1 MQPNINRII
10 TTRMNSQSTPV
21 HIRLWHKDFW
31 LMAIANFLLAMSV
44 YMLVPTMPAWLMETQ
59 EFSVQNAGI
68 AMAAFGVG
76 LFALGAFISYLVQ
89 HYRRNLVCIYAVLM
103 EALLIGALYYLDGL
117 HMRVASPIIIYVQRF
132 AMGAAFGLA
141 QMVLTSTLIIDTSES
156 FQRTEAN
163 HSAAWF
169 SRFALSMGPMA
180 GLVIG
185 RQLGFQYVLLGTLGC
200 ALAVILMVLMVN
212 FPFRAPQDD
221 IPTVSLDRFFLPH
234 GFPLFLNLQLV
245 TLAVG
250 IILSVV
256 HVEQFYSMMMVGFAV
271 AILSQRFVFKNAELK
286 SEVVTGLILMG
297 VALLMLITRHLPIV
311 LLAAPLFIGMGVG
324 LIGARF
330 LLFFIK
336 LSRHCQRGTSQST
349 FLLGW
354 ESGIAWGVGIGLAVL
369 KGDVLSGLV
378 AALVLVIVA
387 LVMYHFTHNWF
398 TNNKNR

>member
-1 MQPNINRII
+1 
-10 TTRMNSQSTPV
+10 MNSQSTPV

-31 LMAIANFLLAMSV
+31 LMAIANFLLAMTV
-44 YMLVPTMPAWLMETQ
+44 YMLVPTMPRWLMEIQNFSAQ
-59 EFSVQNAGI
+59 EAGI

-76 LFALGAFISYLVQ
+76 LFALGAFVSYMVQ
-89 HYRRNLVCIYAVLM
+89 HYRRNLVCIVAVLI
-103 EALLIGALYYLDGL
+103 EALLITALYYIDGL
-117 HMRVASPIIIYVQRF
+117 HMRVADPMVVYVQRF
-132 AMGAAFGLA
+132 AQGAVFGLA

-180 GLVIG
+180 GLLIG
-185 RQLGFQYVLLGTLGC
+185 RVAGFHYVLLGTMAC
-200 ALAVILMVLMVN
+200 ALAVVVLVLLVN

-234 GFPLFLNLQLV
+234 GFPLFFNLQLV

-250 IILSVV
+250 MILSVV
-256 HVEQFYSMMMVGFAV
+256 LIEQFYSMMMVGFAV
-271 AILSQRFVFKNAELK
+271 SILSQRFVFKNAELK

-297 VALLMLITRHLPIV
+297 VALLMMITRHLPIV
-311 LLAAPLFIGMGVG
+311 MYAAPLFIGMGVG

-354 ESGIAWGVGIGLAVL
+354 ESGIAWGVGAGVAIFQGNMTAALI
-369 KGDVLSGLV
+369 
-378 AALVLVIVA
+378 AALVLVIAA
-387 LVMYHFTHNWF
+387 LAMYHFTHNWF

>member
-1 MQPNINRII
+1 
-10 TTRMNSQSTPV
+10 MNSQSTPV

-31 LMAIANFLLAMSV
+31 LMAIANFLLAMTV
-44 YMLVPTMPAWLMETQ
+44 YMLVPTMPRWLMDAQ
-59 EFSVQNAGI
+59 QFSAQDAGI

-76 LFALGAFISYLVQ
+76 LFALGAFISYMVQ
-89 HYRRNLVCIYAVLM
+89 HYRRNLVCIFAVLV
-103 EALLIGALYYLDGL
+103 EALLITALCYIDGL
-117 HMRVASPIIIYVQRF
+117 HMRVADPMVVFVQRF
-132 AMGAAFGLA
+132 AQGAVFGLA

-180 GLVIG
+180 GLLIG
-185 RQLGFQYVLLGTLGC
+185 RIAGFHYVLLATMAC
-200 ALAVILMVLMVN
+200 AMAVVVLVLLVN

-234 GFPLFLNLQLV
+234 GFPLFVNLQLV

-256 HVEQFYSMMMVGFAV
+256 LIEQFYSMMMVGFAV

-297 VALLMLITRHLPIV
+297 VALLMMITRHLPIV
-311 LLAAPLFIGMGVG
+311 MYAAPLFIGMGVG
-324 LIGARF
+324 LIGSRF

-354 ESGIAWGVGIGLAVL
+354 ESGIAWGVGAGVAIFQGNVTAALI
-369 KGDVLSGLV
+369 
-378 AALVLVIVA
+378 AALVLVIAA

>member
-1 MQPNINRII
+1 
-10 TTRMNSQSTPV
+10 MNSQSTPV

-31 LMAIANFLLAMSV
+31 LMAIANFLLAMTV
-44 YMLVPTMPAWLMETQ
+44 YMLVPTMPRWLMDAQ
-59 EFSVQNAGI
+59 QFSAQDAGI

-76 LFALGAFISYLVQ
+76 LFALGAFISYMVQ
-89 HYRRNLVCIYAVLM
+89 HYRRNLVCIFAVLV
-103 EALLIGALYYLDGL
+103 EALLITALYYIDGL
-117 HMRVASPIIIYVQRF
+117 HMRVANPMVVFVQRF
-132 AMGAAFGLA
+132 AQGAVFGLA

-180 GLVIG
+180 GLLIG
-185 RQLGFQYVLLGTLGC
+185 RIAGFHYVLLATMAC
-200 ALAVILMVLMVN
+200 AMAVVVLVLLVN

-234 GFPLFLNLQLV
+234 GFPLFVNLQLV

-256 HVEQFYSMMMVGFAV
+256 MIEQFYSMMMVGFAV

-297 VALLMLITRHLPIV
+297 VALLMMITRHLPIV
-311 LLAAPLFIGMGVG
+311 MYAAPLFIGMGVG
-324 LIGARF
+324 LIGSRF

-336 LSRHCQRGTSQST
+336 LSRHCQRGTPQST

-354 ESGIAWGVGIGLAVL
+354 ESGIAWGVGAGVAIFQGNVTAALI
-369 KGDVLSGLV
+369 
-378 AALVLVIVA
+378 AALVLVIAA

>member
-1 MQPNINRII
+1 
-10 TTRMNSQSTPV
+10 MNSQSTPV

-31 LMAIANFLLAMSV
+31 LMAIANFLLAMTV
-44 YMLVPTMPAWLMETQ
+44 YMLVPTMPRWLMDAQ
-59 EFSVQNAGI
+59 QFSAQDAGI

-76 LFALGAFISYLVQ
+76 LFALGAFISYMVQ
-89 HYRRNLVCIYAVLM
+89 HYRRNLVCIFAVLV
-103 EALLIGALYYLDGL
+103 EALLITALYYIDGL
-117 HMRVASPIIIYVQRF
+117 HMRVADPMVVFVQRF
-132 AMGAAFGLA
+132 AQGAVFGLA

-180 GLVIG
+180 GLLIG
-185 RQLGFQYVLLGTLGC
+185 RIAGFHYVLLATMAC
-200 ALAVILMVLMVN
+200 AMAVVVLVLLVN

-234 GFPLFLNLQLV
+234 GFPLFVNLQLV

-256 HVEQFYSMMMVGFAV
+256 MIGQFYSMMMVGFAV

-297 VALLMLITRHLPIV
+297 VALLMMITRHLPIV
-311 LLAAPLFIGMGVG
+311 MYAAPLFIGMGVG
-324 LIGARF
+324 LIGSRF

-354 ESGIAWGVGIGLAVL
+354 ESGIAWGVGAGVAIFQGNITAALI
-369 KGDVLSGLV
+369 
-378 AALVLVIVA
+378 AALVLVIAA
-387 LVMYHFTHNWF
+387 LAMYHFTHNWF

>member
-1 MQPNINRII
+1 
-10 TTRMNSQSTPV
+10 MNSQSTPV

-31 LMAIANFLLAMSV
+31 LMAIANFLLAMTV
-44 YMLVPTMPAWLMETQ
+44 YMLVPTMPRWLMDAQ
-59 EFSVQNAGI
+59 QFSAQDAGI

-76 LFALGAFISYLVQ
+76 LFALGAFISYMVQ
-89 HYRRNLVCIYAVLM
+89 HYRRNLVCIFAVLV
-103 EALLIGALYYLDGL
+103 EALLITALYYIDGL
-117 HMRVASPIIIYVQRF
+117 HMRVAGPMVVFVQRF
-132 AMGAAFGLA
+132 AQGAVFGLA

-180 GLVIG
+180 GLLIG
-185 RQLGFQYVLLGTLGC
+185 RIAGFHYVLLATMAC
-200 ALAVILMVLMVN
+200 AMAVVVLVLLVN

-221 IPTVSLDRFFLPH
+221 IPIVSLDRFFLPH
-234 GFPLFLNLQLV
+234 GFPLFVNLQLV

-256 HVEQFYSMMMVGFAV
+256 MIEQFYSMMMVGFAV

-297 VALLMLITRHLPIV
+297 VALLMMITRHLPIV
-311 LLAAPLFIGMGVG
+311 MYAAPLFIGMGVG
-324 LIGARF
+324 LIGSRF

-354 ESGIAWGVGIGLAVL
+354 ESGIAWGVGAGVAIFQGNITAALI
-369 KGDVLSGLV
+369 
-378 AALVLVIVA
+378 AALVLVIAA
-387 LVMYHFTHNWF
+387 LAMYHFTHNWF

>member
-1 MQPNINRII
+1 
-10 TTRMNSQSTPV
+10 MNSQSTPV

-31 LMAIANFLLAMSV
+31 LMAIANFLLAMTV
-44 YMLVPTMPAWLMETQ
+44 YMLVPTMPRWLMDAQ
-59 EFSVQNAGI
+59 QFSAQDAGI

-76 LFALGAFISYLVQ
+76 LFALGAFISYMVQ
-89 HYRRNLVCIYAVLM
+89 HYRRNLVCIFAVLV
-103 EALLIGALYYLDGL
+103 EALLITVLYYIDGL
-117 HMRVASPIIIYVQRF
+117 HMRVANPMVVFVQRF
-132 AMGAAFGLA
+132 AQGAVFGLA

-180 GLVIG
+180 GLLIG
-185 RQLGFQYVLLGTLGC
+185 RIAGFHYVLLATMAC
-200 ALAVILMVLMVN
+200 AMAVVVLVLLVN

-234 GFPLFLNLQLV
+234 GFPLFVNLQLV

-256 HVEQFYSMMMVGFAV
+256 MIEQFYSMMMVGFAV

-297 VALLMLITRHLPIV
+297 VALLMMITRHLPIV
-311 LLAAPLFIGMGVG
+311 MYAAPLFIGMGVG
-324 LIGARF
+324 LIGSRF

-354 ESGIAWGVGIGLAVL
+354 ESGIAWGVGAGVAIFQGNITAALI
-369 KGDVLSGLV
+369 
-378 AALVLVIVA
+378 AALVLVIAA
-387 LVMYHFTHNWF
+387 LAMYHFTHN
-398 TNNKNR
+398 KNR

>member
-1 MQPNINRII
+1 
-10 TTRMNSQSTPV
+10 MNSQSTPV

-31 LMAIANFLLAMSV
+31 LMAIANFLLAMTV
-44 YMLVPTMPAWLMETQ
+44 YMLVPTMPRWLMDAQ
-59 EFSVQNAGI
+59 QFSAQDAGI

-76 LFALGAFISYLVQ
+76 LFALGAFISYMVQ
-89 HYRRNLVCIYAVLM
+89 HYRRNLVCIFAVLV
-103 EALLIGALYYLDGL
+103 EALLITALYYIDGL
-117 HMRVASPIIIYVQRF
+117 HMRVADPMVVFVQRF
-132 AMGAAFGLA
+132 AQGAVFGLA

-180 GLVIG
+180 GLLIG
-185 RQLGFQYVLLGTLGC
+185 RIAGFHYVLLATMAC
-200 ALAVILMVLMVN
+200 AMAVVVLVLLVN

-234 GFPLFLNLQLV
+234 GFPLFVNLQLV

-256 HVEQFYSMMMVGFAV
+256 LIEQFYSMMMVGFAV

-297 VALLMLITRHLPIV
+297 VALLMMITRHLPIV
-311 LLAAPLFIGMGVG
+311 MYAAPLFIGMGVG
-324 LIGARF
+324 LIGSRF

-354 ESGIAWGVGIGLAVL
+354 ESGIAWGVGAGVAIFQGNVTAALI
-369 KGDVLSGLV
+369 
-378 AALVLVIVA
+378 AALVLVIAA
-387 LVMYHFTHNWF
+387 LAMYHFTHNWF

>member
-1 MQPNINRII
+1 
-10 TTRMNSQSTPV
+10 MNSQSTPV

-31 LMAIANFLLAMSV
+31 LMAIANFLLAMTV
-44 YMLVPTMPAWLMETQ
+44 YMLVPTMPRWLMDAQ
-59 EFSVQNAGI
+59 QFSAQDAGI

-76 LFALGAFISYLVQ
+76 LFALGAFISYMVQ
-89 HYRRNLVCIYAVLM
+89 HYRRNLVCIFAVLV
-103 EALLIGALYYLDGL
+103 EALLITALYYIDGL
-117 HMRVASPIIIYVQRF
+117 HMRVADPMVVFVQRF
-132 AMGAAFGLA
+132 AQGAVFGLA

-180 GLVIG
+180 GLLIG
-185 RQLGFQYVLLGTLGC
+185 RIAGFHYVLLATMAC
-200 ALAVILMVLMVN
+200 AMAVVVLVLLVN

-234 GFPLFLNLQLV
+234 GFPLFVNLQLV

-256 HVEQFYSMMMVGFAV
+256 MIEQFYSMMMVGFAV

-297 VALLMLITRHLPIV
+297 VALLMMITRHLPIV
-311 LLAAPLFIGMGVG
+311 MYAAPLFIGMGVG
-324 LIGARF
+324 LIGSRF

-354 ESGIAWGVGIGLAVL
+354 ESGIAWGVGAGVAIFQGNMTAALI
-369 KGDVLSGLV
+369 
-378 AALVLVIVA
+378 AALVLVIAA
-387 LVMYHFTHNWF
+387 LAMYHFTHNWF

>member
-1 MQPNINRII
+1 
-10 TTRMNSQSTPV
+10 MNSQSTPV

-31 LMAIANFLLAMSV
+31 LMAIANFLLAMTV
-44 YMLVPTMPAWLMETQ
+44 YMLVPTMPRWLMDAQ
-59 EFSVQNAGI
+59 QFSAQDAGI

-76 LFALGAFISYLVQ
+76 LFALGAFISYMVQ
-89 HYRRNLVCIYAVLM
+89 HYRRNLVCIFAVLV
-103 EALLIGALYYLDGL
+103 EALLITALYYIDGL
-117 HMRVASPIIIYVQRF
+117 HMRVANPMVVFVQRF
-132 AMGAAFGLA
+132 AQGAVFGLA

-180 GLVIG
+180 GLLIG
-185 RQLGFQYVLLGTLGC
+185 RIAGFHYVLLATMAC
-200 ALAVILMVLMVN
+200 AMAVVVLVLLVN

-234 GFPLFLNLQLV
+234 GFPLFVNLQLV

-256 HVEQFYSMMMVGFAV
+256 MIEQFYSMMMVGFAV

-297 VALLMLITRHLPIV
+297 VALLMMITRHLPIV
-311 LLAAPLFIGMGVG
+311 MYAAPLFIGMGVG
-324 LIGARF
+324 LIGSRF

-354 ESGIAWGVGIGLAVL
+354 ESGIAWGVGAGVAIFQ
-369 KGDVLSGLV
+369 GDITAALI
-378 AALVLVIVA
+378 AALVLVIAA
-387 LVMYHFTHNWF
+387 LAMYHFTHNWF

>member
-1 MQPNINRII
+1 
-10 TTRMNSQSTPV
+10 MNSQSTPV

-31 LMAIANFLLAMSV
+31 LMAIANFLLAMTV
-44 YMLVPTMPAWLMETQ
+44 YMLVPTMPRWLMDAQ
-59 EFSVQNAGI
+59 QFSAQDAGI

-76 LFALGAFISYLVQ
+76 LFALGAFISYMVQ
-89 HYRRNLVCIYAVLM
+89 HYRRNLVCIFAVLV
-103 EALLIGALYYLDGL
+103 EALLITALYYIDGL
-117 HMRVASPIIIYVQRF
+117 HMRVADPMVVFVQRF
-132 AMGAAFGLA
+132 AQGAVFGLA

-180 GLVIG
+180 GLLIG
-185 RQLGFQYVLLGTLGC
+185 RIAGFHYVLLATLAC
-200 ALAVILMVLMVN
+200 AMAVVVLVLLVN

-234 GFPLFLNLQLV
+234 GFPLFVNLQLV

-256 HVEQFYSMMMVGFAV
+256 MIEQFYSMMMVGFAV

-297 VALLMLITRHLPIV
+297 VALLMMITRHLPIV
-311 LLAAPLFIGMGVG
+311 MYAAPLFIGMGVG
-324 LIGARF
+324 LIGSRF

-354 ESGIAWGVGIGLAVL
+354 ESGIAWGVGAGVAIFQGNITAALI
-369 KGDVLSGLV
+369 
-378 AALVLVIVA
+378 AALVLVIAA
-387 LVMYHFTHNWF
+387 LAMYHFTHNWF

>member
-1 MQPNINRII
+1 
-10 TTRMNSQSTPV
+10 MNSQSTPV

-31 LMAIANFLLAMSV
+31 LMAIANFLLAMTV
-44 YMLVPTMPAWLMETQ
+44 YMLVPTMPRWLMEIQNFSAQ
-59 EFSVQNAGI
+59 EAGI

-76 LFALGAFISYLVQ
+76 LFALGAFVSYMVQ
-89 HYRRNLVCIYAVLM
+89 HYRRNLVCIVAVLI
-103 EALLIGALYYLDGL
+103 EALLITALYYIDGL
-117 HMRVASPIIIYVQRF
+117 HMRVADPMVVYVQRF
-132 AMGAAFGLA
+132 AQGAVFGLA

-180 GLVIG
+180 GLLIG
-185 RQLGFQYVLLGTLGC
+185 RVAGFHYVLLGTMAC
-200 ALAVILMVLMVN
+200 ALAVVVLVLLVN
-212 FPFRAPQDD
+212 FPFRTPQDD

-234 GFPLFLNLQLV
+234 GFPLFFNLQLV

-250 IILSVV
+250 MILSVV
-256 HVEQFYSMMMVGFAV
+256 LIEQFYSMMMVGFAV
-271 AILSQRFVFKNAELK
+271 SILSQRFVFKNAELK

-297 VALLMLITRHLPIV
+297 VALLMMITRHLPIV
-311 LLAAPLFIGMGVG
+311 MYAAPLFIGMGVG

-354 ESGIAWGVGIGLAVL
+354 ESGIAWGVGAGVAIFQGNMTAALI
-369 KGDVLSGLV
+369 
-378 AALVLVIVA
+378 AALVLVIAA
-387 LVMYHFTHNWF
+387 LAMYHFTHNWF

>member
-1 MQPNINRII
+1 
-10 TTRMNSQSTPV
+10 MNSQSTPV

-31 LMAIANFLLAMSV
+31 LMAIANFLLAMTV
-44 YMLVPTMPAWLMETQ
+44 YMLVPTMPRWLIDAQ
-59 EFSVQNAGI
+59 QFSAQDAGI

-76 LFALGAFISYLVQ
+76 LFALGAFISYMVQ
-89 HYRRNLVCIYAVLM
+89 HYRRNLVCIFAVLV
-103 EALLIGALYYLDGL
+103 EALLITVLYYIDGL
-117 HMRVASPIIIYVQRF
+117 HMRVADPMVVFVQRF
-132 AMGAAFGLA
+132 AQGAVFGLA

-180 GLVIG
+180 GLLIG
-185 RQLGFQYVLLGTLGC
+185 RIAGFHYVLLATMAC
-200 ALAVILMVLMVN
+200 AMAVVVLVLLVN

-234 GFPLFLNLQLV
+234 GFPLFVNLQLV

-256 HVEQFYSMMMVGFAV
+256 MIEQFYSMMMVGFAV

-297 VALLMLITRHLPIV
+297 VALLMMITRHLPIV
-311 LLAAPLFIGMGVG
+311 MYAAPLFIGMGVG
-324 LIGARF
+324 LIGSRF

-354 ESGIAWGVGIGLAVL
+354 ESGIAWGVGAGVAIFQGNITAALI
-369 KGDVLSGLV
+369 
-378 AALVLVIVA
+378 AALVLVIAA
-387 LVMYHFTHNWF
+387 LAMYHFTHNWF